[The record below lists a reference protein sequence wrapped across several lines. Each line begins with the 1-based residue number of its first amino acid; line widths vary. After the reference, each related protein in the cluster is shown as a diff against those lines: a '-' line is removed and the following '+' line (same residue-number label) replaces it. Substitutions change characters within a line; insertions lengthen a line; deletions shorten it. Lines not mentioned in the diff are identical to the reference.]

1 MGISRVVLKKPSIR
15 EKDLSKDNVWGWA
28 TIEDFEI
35 EIEKNQ
41 PSKEYLNTLIHEM
54 LHCLL
59 PDLSEK
65 QIEKMANIMSE
76 EIWKRRFRRL
86 AK

>member
-1 MGISRVVLKKPSIR
+1 MPKSKVVLKKPSVR
-15 EKDLSKDNVWGWA
+15 EKDLTKDRVWGWA
-28 TIEDFEI
+28 NQEDFEV

-41 PSKEYLNTLIHEM
+41 PPKEYLNTLVHEM

-65 QIEKMANIMSE
+65 QTSKMANIMAD
-76 EIWKRRFRRL
+76 EIWRKRFRRL
-86 AK
+86 SK